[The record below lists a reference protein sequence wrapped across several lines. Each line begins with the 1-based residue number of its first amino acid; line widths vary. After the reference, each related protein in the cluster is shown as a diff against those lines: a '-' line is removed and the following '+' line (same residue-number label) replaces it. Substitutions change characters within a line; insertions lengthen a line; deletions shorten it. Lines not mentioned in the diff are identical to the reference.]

1 MKPLHDILPEVM
13 TDLASRRKDNLMLNN
28 NTIRSTVGNAANTC
42 KNVIAHNILKKDE
55 AEIDL
60 LERVKEQI
68 QDSEG
73 KLVIVVDVAT
83 GRSNIFG
90 TPEAL
95 EEASK
100 HEGIHIEFDSLT
112 NE

>member
-13 TDLASRRKDNLMLNN
+13 TDLASRRKDNLMLKN

-42 KNVIAHNILKKDE
+42 KKDE

-60 LERVKEQI
+60 LEQVKEQI

-73 KLVIVVDVAT
+73 KLVIIVDVAT
-83 GRSNIFG
+83 GRSDIFG
-90 TPEAL
+90 TPESL

-100 HEGIHIEFDSLT
+100 HEGIHIEFESLT

>member
-1 MKPLHDILPEVM
+1 MSWMKPLHDILPEVM
-13 TDLASRRKDNLMLNN
+13 TDLASRRKDNLMLNHN
-28 NTIRSTVGNAANTC
+28 AIRSTVGNAANTC

-60 LERVKEQI
+60 LEQVKKHI

-73 KLVIVVDVAT
+73 KLLLIVDVAT
-83 GRSNIFG
+83 GRTNVLG

-95 EEASK
+95 EEALK
-100 HEGIHIEFDSLT
+100 HEGINIKFES
-112 NE
+112 

>member
-28 NTIRSTVGNAANTC
+28 N
-42 KNVIAHNILKKDE
+42 ILKKDE

-60 LERVKEQI
+60 LEWVKEQI

-90 TPEAL
+90 TPEVL

-100 HEGIHIEFDSLT
+100 HEGIHIEFESLT

>member
-28 NTIRSTVGNAANTC
+28 N
-42 KNVIAHNILKKDE
+42 ILKKDE

-60 LERVKEQI
+60 LEQVKEQI

-73 KLVIVVDVAT
+73 KLVIIVDVAT

-100 HEGIHIEFDSLT
+100 HEGIRIEFESLT